1 MLTHTHVK
9 TSINI
14 RSDAAMYSFMSSY
27 FSKKINLNYSICTVY
42 WVFCSQFLSHSFFRF
57 FFSFIRS
64 FSLSPLMI
72 SNIFFWEFCTYY
84 HMPARNEA
92 EAKEKKNIQ
101 FQFRVCE
108 KFIWHVFSFR
118 FFLSALA
125 HTHTFLCVKKERIP
139 NNLQFVLLIF
149 GWTFFYTIRFS
160 DWFGKFKE

>member
-57 FFSFIRS
+57 FSRSFVRSLCHHSWYPIFSFGNFAHTITCLLGTKQKQKRKKTFNS
-64 FSLSPLMI
+64 NSESVKSLYGMSFLFVFFSLRS
-72 SNIFFWEFCTYY
+72 
-84 HMPARNEA
+84 
-92 EAKEKKNIQ
+92 
-101 FQFRVCE
+101 
-108 KFIWHVFSFR
+108 
-118 FFLSALA
+118 